1 MLSFQEEIQ
10 KFKHQYIYKHIIDTE
25 AREHSYPY
33 VQQLNGTNL
42 LNFKGEQASK
52 GHTLHKLPLLKVF
65 RRQYVRCFFITRG
78 KSTNAKR
85 SPTYKKKFILLIRD
99 VKLCKI

>member
-33 VQQLNGTNL
+33 VQQL
-42 LNFKGEQASK
+42 
-52 GHTLHKLPLLKVF
+52 
-65 RRQYVRCFFITRG
+65 
-78 KSTNAKR
+78 KR
-85 SPTYKKKFILLIRD
+85 DEF
-99 VKLCKI
+99 VEF